1 MILPNPTSTTVFSA
15 GVNTRNPFSP
25 ISLVTEDSLDVLPL
39 CSLAGVNT
47 SVDKGG
53 DGDFGDVGVNAR
65 KPFSTGRTD
74 IENKAYADGWG
85 KRWG

>member
-25 ISLVTEDSLDVLPL
+25 ISLVADESLDALPL

-47 SVDKGG
+47 SFEKGG

-74 IENKAYADGWG
+74 IET
-85 KRWG
+85 RRM